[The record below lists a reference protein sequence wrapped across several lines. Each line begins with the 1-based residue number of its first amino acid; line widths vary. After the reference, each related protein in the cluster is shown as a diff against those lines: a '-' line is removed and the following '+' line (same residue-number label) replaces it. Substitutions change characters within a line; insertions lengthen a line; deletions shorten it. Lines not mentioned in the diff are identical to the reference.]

1 MKSLGTLIRLR
12 KHNLDEA
19 RRELTALQ
27 QALDA
32 IGQARENLDHE
43 LARESATAR
52 DDVEAS
58 YRYGNY
64 LVTVRERHRLLDQQE
79 DELRQK
85 IALAESAV
93 REAFR
98 DLKQFEI
105 ADAQRLEKERAE
117 AGRQEQAALDEVALS
132 AFRSQENG

>member
-27 QALDA
+27 QAVDA
-32 IGQARENLDHE
+32 VNQAREDLDRE
-43 LARESATAR
+43 LADESATAR
-52 DDVEAS
+52 DDIEAS

-79 DELRQK
+79 HELQQK
-85 IALAESAV
+85 IALAEAAV

-105 ADAQRLEKERAE
+105 ADAQRLEQERAE

>member
-1 MKSLGTLIRLR
+1 MKSLRTLIRLR
-12 KHNLDEA
+12 KHTLDEA

-27 QALDA
+27 RAVDA
-32 IGQARENLDHE
+32 INQARASLDRE
-43 LARESATAR
+43 LADESATAR
-52 DDVEAS
+52 DDIEVS

-64 LVTVRERHRLLDQQE
+64 LVTVRERRRVFDEQE
-79 DELRQK
+79 SELSQR
-85 IALAESAV
+85 IALAEAGV

-105 ADAQRLEKERAE
+105 AEARRLEEERAE

-132 AFRSQENG
+132 GFRNQENG